1 MEVRLFTTA
10 GEREAFEKGLR
21 EARATR
27 DDGFRAKERSRAG
40 DIHLQFAHLYG
51 VYDDKGPAPSRL
63 LGGFSLHALDEFSQT
78 HPRPDLSHFPARCV
92 FEAGAMW
99 SQGRGIALNCQIACL
114 MLLSRSDVKAI
125 LTYPI
130 VRPWNRAIGY
140 EMFTKIGEPFEVPFI
155 ETLSGDAI
163 WVQAMVLAGHELRT
177 ALTLA
182 SQYGFETQ
190 GGSSLTFRK
199 PQMRREEIVRLC
211 QNLVPSD
218 SAEAI
223 SSTAQLQSSFL

>member
-1 MEVRLFTTA
+1 MEVRSLTTA
-10 GEREAFEKGLR
+10 AERDSFEKGLR

-27 DDGFRAKERSRAG
+27 DDGFRAKVRSRAG

-51 VYDDKGPAPSRL
+51 VYDDKGPAPRDL
-63 LGGFSLHALDEFSQT
+63 LGGFSLHALDEFSQS
-78 HPRPDLSHFPARCV
+78 HPRPDLSHLPAHCV

-99 SQGRGIALNCQIACL
+99 SLARGIALNCQLACL
-114 MLLSRSDVKAI
+114 MLLSRSEVKAI

-130 VRPWNRAIGY
+130 IRPWNRAVGY

-155 ETLSGDAI
+155 ETLRGDAI
-163 WVQAMVLAGHELRT
+163 WVQAMVLSGLELKG

-190 GGSSLTFRK
+190 GGSSLIFRK
-199 PQMRREEIVRLC
+199 PEIGREEIVRIC
-211 QNLVPSD
+211 RNLVPSN
-218 SAEAI
+218 SPEAI
-223 SSTAQLQSSFL
+223 SSPAQLQGSFV